1 MVAVTVP
8 LPSGPV
14 TARGCRGEGSPGPAM
29 VAVTSSQVCPGT
41 VEGGSGYG
49 PLVPP
54 YCPGS
59 GRYTPKPSRIVVP
72 FGDLPGM
79 KPLPVIVTVW
89 PPVTL
94 AGELL
99 TISCP

>member
-8 LPSGPV
+8 LLSGPV
-14 TARGCRGEGSPGPAM
+14 TARGCRGECPQGPAM
-29 VAVTSSQVCPGT
+29 VAVTSSQVWPGT
-41 VEGGSGYG
+41 VEVGSAYG
-49 PLVPP
+49 PLVTP

-79 KPLPVIVTVW
+79 KPVPVIVTVW
-89 PPVTL
+89 PLATL
-94 AGELL
+94 PADVL
-99 TISCP
+99 